1 MWTTGCH
8 CRFVFLLRSVSVS
21 EVPAVG
27 PVGYRYWVGC
37 VLLYVH
43 RNRRLIKLGT
53 GAQDFHLHVHTAPE
67 LSVSDPGRRRFLQ
80 LTGRCG
86 TDRPF
91 GYPLMPNSLTLVQ
104 PTARQVQS
112 PLLLKFFFFF
122 FSLSLS
128 LSLLFSSEFS
138 VALRPQRPY
147 GIFRDGSTDWLFCG
161 LL

>member
-1 MWTTGCH
+1 MWTTGCRCH
-8 CRFVFLLRSVSVS
+8 FVFLLRSVSVS

-27 PVGYRYWVGC
+27 PVGYRYWAGC

-53 GAQDFHLHVHTAPE
+53 GAQDVHLDFHTAPE

-86 TDRPF
+86 TDSPF
-91 GYPLMPNSLTLVQ
+91 GYPLMPNSLILVQ

-112 PLLLKFFFFF
+112 LL
-122 FSLSLS
+122 LSLS
-128 LSLLFSSEFS
+128 SFFFRVQCCFTSTET
-138 VALRPQRPY
+138 VRN
-147 GIFRDGSTDWLFCG
+147 IRDGSTDWLFCG